1 MTMAMPQF
9 NTNSNSLK
17 NFHILQGMLLVRQKS
32 DIRTDEIKI
41 GIVIWNEIEISSL
54 FLPDL

>member
-41 GIVIWNEIEISSL
+41 MIWNEIEISSL